1 MINIITQIEVIS
13 EASSAVI
20 AVRGTMSPSFTS
32 NAYMGTINPAKVILI
47 ISGSAAEIKPKIRAS
62 AEDTSGENA
71 A

>member
-47 ISGSAAEIKPKIRAS
+47 ASGRNPEIKPKLRAS
-62 AEDTSGENA
+62 IDDT
-71 A
+71 